1 MYSKMIARKIIELN
15 KAAFDNTFDT
25 ITLFLYHSEK
35 MMMVL
40 GEKANFFSPEGKRV
54 ITECMEAYKK
64 GKEDFHKTVKDSFNT
79 VESFLADSADATIFS
94 AYALKRTADQSA
106 KESTDS
112 SPARAVVADNNL
124 KQKTAT
130 KKKVTGLAKTVSKS
144 IKPLKK

>member
-1 MYSKMIARKIIELN
+1 MHSKMIAKQIIELN
-15 KAAFDNTFDT
+15 KAAFDNTFDAIT
-25 ITLFLYHSEK
+25 IFQYHSEK

-40 GEKANFFSPEGKRV
+40 GERASFFPHESTRV
-54 ITECMEAYKK
+54 ITEWMETCRK
-64 GKEDFHKTVKDSFNT
+64 GKEDFQKTVKDSFNT

-130 KKKVTGLAKTVSKS
+130 KKKVDILHRCRRIG
-144 IKPLKK
+144 I